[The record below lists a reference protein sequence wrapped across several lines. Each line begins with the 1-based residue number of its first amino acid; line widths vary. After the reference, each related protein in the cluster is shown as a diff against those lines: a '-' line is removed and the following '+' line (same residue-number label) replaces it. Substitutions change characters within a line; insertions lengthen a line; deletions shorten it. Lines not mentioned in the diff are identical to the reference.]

1 MKYSSNY
8 FTQLKKYILTLLGN
22 FQCNQ
27 IGGNYI
33 LAANHDDSNNTLT
46 TLLKNRTGP
55 CILNGIKKI
64 HDT

>member
-8 FTQLKKYILTLLGN
+8 FTQLKIYILTLLVD
-22 FQCNQ
+22 FQCNP

-33 LAANHDDSNNTLT
+33 LAAYHYDANNTLT

-55 CILNGIKKI
+55 CILNGIKMKI
-64 HDT
+64 